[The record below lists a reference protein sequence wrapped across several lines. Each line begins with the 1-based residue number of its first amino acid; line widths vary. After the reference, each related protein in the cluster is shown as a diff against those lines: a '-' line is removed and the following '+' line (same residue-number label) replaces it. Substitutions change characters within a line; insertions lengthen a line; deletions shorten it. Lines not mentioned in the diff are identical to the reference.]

1 MHTNNNVN
9 NNDNNNNKRQQLY
22 LLQYFLSITSVCIE
36 SFCAFIYLLVFNCF
50 PTHQKADSY
59 YNDYEVE
66 VEVSKV
72 RRIR

>member
-1 MHTNNNVN
+1 MHNNNNVN

-50 PTHQKADSY
+50 PIHQKADSY